1 MDRQRQASLGLS
13 ALGLIIGLIAIFV
26 FMTAF
31 TLDAWC
37 PEENQS
43 EVIRD
48 GETVISC
55 EGSGMWN
62 GTIARLFLACCI
74 FVPLSTLLTTVGVV
88 LRKVKSESENVDLEV
103 RTSEGSSESA
113 IVPILQSMAQ
123 WFGVGLTGIVM
134 ILAVGITAFVM
145 LGLYA
150 VFSSGSLFG

>member
-26 FMTAF
+26 FMSAF
-31 TLDAWC
+31 TLDAGC

-48 GETVISC
+48 GEAVISC

-88 LRKVKSESENVDLEV
+88 LRKVKSENVDLEGQ
-103 RTSEGSSESA
+103 TSEDPSESA

-134 ILAVGITAFVM
+134 ILAVGITAFVI

>member
-13 ALGLIIGLIAIFV
+13 ALGGIIGLIAVYV

-55 EGSGMWN
+55 QGPGMWN
-62 GTIARLFLACCI
+62 GTLARLFMACCV

-88 LRKVKSESENVDLEV
+88 LRKVKSENVDLEGQP
-103 RTSEGSSESA
+103 SEESPESA
-113 IVPILQSMAQ
+113 IIPILQSMAQ

-134 ILAVGITAFVM
+134 IIAVGVTVFVL

-150 VFSSGSLFG
+150 VFRSGSLFG

>member
-1 MDRQRQASLGLS
+1 
-13 ALGLIIGLIAIFV
+13 
-26 FMTAF
+26 
-31 TLDAWC
+31 
-37 PEENQS
+37 
-43 EVIRD
+43 
-48 GETVISC
+48 
-55 EGSGMWN
+55 
-62 GTIARLFLACCI
+62 
-74 FVPLSTLLTTVGVV
+74 V

-134 ILAVGITAFVM
+134 ILAVGITAFVI

>member
-26 FMTAF
+26 FMSAF
-31 TLDAWC
+31 SLDAWC

-48 GETVISC
+48 GEAVISC

-88 LRKVKSESENVDLEV
+88 LRKVKSENVDLEGQ
-103 RTSEGSSESA
+103 TSEGPPESA

-134 ILAVGITAFVM
+134 ILAVGITAFVI

>member
-134 ILAVGITAFVM
+134 ILAVGITAFVI

>member
-88 LRKVKSESENVDLEV
+88 LRKVKSESENVDLEG

-134 ILAVGITAFVM
+134 ILAVGITAFVI

>member
-26 FMTAF
+26 FMSAF

-48 GETVISC
+48 GEAVISC

-88 LRKVKSESENVDLEV
+88 LRKVKSENVDLEGQ
-103 RTSEGSSESA
+103 TSEGPSEPA

-134 ILAVGITAFVM
+134 ILAVGITAFVI

>member
-13 ALGLIIGLIAIFV
+13 ALGLIIGLIAIFI

-88 LRKVKSESENVDLEV
+88 LRKVKSESENVDLEG
-103 RTSEGSSESA
+103 RTSEGSSEYA
-113 IVPILQSMAQ
+113 IVPMLQSMAQ